1 MPTILDVVVRNA
13 PRKTIAQKL
22 AQLSR
27 VRDVAYKRFSS
38 DLDAYAACKDDRTK
52 LRSECE
58 DLYDRFVRSRRR
70 TTTLG
75 PEFRNVLSVL
85 VENGGLRAEDID
97 NGNAWDKIEGI
108 VASNPL
114 DFVDSES
121 KIISDY
127 AKLLVNGEY

>member
-1 MPTILDVVVRNA
+1 MPTILDVVVKKM
-13 PRKTIAQKL
+13 PKKSLAQKL

-27 VRDVAYKRFSS
+27 ARNVAYKRFSS
-38 DLDAYAACKDDRTK
+38 DLDAYSDCKDDRTK

-70 TTTLG
+70 VATLG
-75 PEFRNVLSVL
+75 PEFRNVLSVVL
-85 VENGGLRAEDID
+85 ENGGLRAEDID

-108 VASNPL
+108 VSSNPL

>member
-13 PRKTIAQKL
+13 PRKTIAKKL

-27 VRDVAYKRFSS
+27 VRDIANKRYIF
-38 DLDAYAACKDDRTK
+38 DLDAYSDCRDDRNR
-52 LRSECE
+52 LWSECE
-58 DLYDRFVRSRRR
+58 DLYDRFIRSRHRFSN
-70 TTTLG
+70 LG
-75 PEFRNVLSVL
+75 PEYRNVLSVL
-85 VENGGLRAEDID
+85 AENGGLRAEDIH